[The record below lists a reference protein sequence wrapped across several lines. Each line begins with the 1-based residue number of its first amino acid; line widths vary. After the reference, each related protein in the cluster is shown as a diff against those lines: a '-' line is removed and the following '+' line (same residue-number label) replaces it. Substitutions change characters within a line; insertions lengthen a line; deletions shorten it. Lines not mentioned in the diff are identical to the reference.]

1 MATLPPGCRGQA
13 GGRRRTV
20 LRRKRERDA
29 EMPQLPGFVVV
40 VAGAAVIVVWR
51 GKERVDTTQLS
62 LAAAEERREIEM
74 GRDRGRERGKGRGKK
89 EWKRTSVLQD
99 ACILFVKMA
108 PPRRLPP
115 TADAADVGV
124 ASRMLASYHS
134 KLVPHARTRRKP
146 DQVNSISRES
156 QQKKNRKEA

>member
-1 MATLPPGCRGQA
+1 MPRA
-13 GGRRRTV
+13 GGREAKNS
-20 LRRKRERDA
+20 LEKREREEDA
-29 EMPQLPGFVVV
+29 EMPQLPGFA
-40 VAGAAVIVVWR
+40 VAAAAAAIIVVWR

-108 PPRRLPP
+108 PPPRLPP

-156 QQKKNRKEA
+156 RQKKNRKEA